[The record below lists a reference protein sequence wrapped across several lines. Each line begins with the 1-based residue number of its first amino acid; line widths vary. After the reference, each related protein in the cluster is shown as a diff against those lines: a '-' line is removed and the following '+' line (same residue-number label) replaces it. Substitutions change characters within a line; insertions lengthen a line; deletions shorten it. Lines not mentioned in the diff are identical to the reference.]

1 MINNIML
8 ELVITCVS
16 VIANLL
22 LAVLVFLQNTKRNV
36 NRYFAFFAVVLSCW
50 SITNYIS
57 VNPFWLDQ
65 LTWIRLDMAWSVLM
79 SMALLMLINVFPTG
93 EPFYSRLNKLVA
105 PPGVAIAVFAMSPWL
120 FTSIDYSSG
129 SPQPTPGP
137 IMAPFALYTLIILV
151 FSVIILIR
159 RFLKLKD
166 RAKEYIRYAIVG
178 VILTF
183 SLLVIFNF
191 IAVVAFRNTS
201 FIPFSP
207 LITLIFTAS
216 FAYGMIRHQLFDIRL
231 IVARFVAYLLLLL
244 FIGVV
249 YSFVSVG
256 ASFLVAGIQPDF
268 TQVALSTLAV
278 GVLILFVEPLRKFL
292 NRITR
297 AIFYQDAYETKDILD
312 KLSTVL
318 VRSMDTTSLI
328 KNSAGILKDALK
340 AEYITVVLISS
351 PEVGKRRSVTQGM
364 QKEKITHSLSDAE
377 LAGLNDML
385 VADLIDESSDR
396 MQARL
401 QNLGIAVIARLKT
414 SSGIIGY
421 IFFGDKVSGG
431 AYSRRDTELIRIS
444 GDELAVAIQNAI
456 HFEQIQEFNE
466 TLKQRIQEATKEL
479 RATNSQL
486 QRLDEAK
493 DEFISMASH
502 QLRTPLTSVK
512 GYISMVLEG
521 DAGKIGPQQK
531 QLLSEAFASSERMV
545 HLINDFLNVS
555 RLQTGKFMLEQRAV
569 DLTKVVTQEVESLQT
584 TVKMHDL
591 KLKFKAPSHFPILFI
606 DEGKIRQVIMNFI
619 DNAIYYSRENSTI
632 TVALSVMDG
641 DAVLEVHDTGIGVPK
656 DEQAHLFG
664 KFFRATN
671 ARKQRPDG
679 TGVGLFLAKKVIVA
693 HGGSMVF
700 HSVEGEGSTFGFRL
714 PVKKLSAGP
723 AGDGPDKLHK

>member
-1 MINNIML
+1 
-8 ELVITCVS
+8 
-16 VIANLL
+16 
-22 LAVLVFLQNTKRNV
+22 
-36 NRYFAFFAVVLSCW
+36 
-50 SITNYIS
+50 
-57 VNPFWLDQ
+57 
-65 LTWIRLDMAWSVLM
+65 MAWSVLM
-79 SMALLMLINVFPTG
+79 SMALLLLVNVFPTN
-93 EPFYSRLNKLVA
+93 EPFYPKLNKLTI
-105 PPGVAIAVFAMSPWL
+105 PPGVLLALLSMTPWL
-120 FTSIDYSSG
+120 FTKVDYSTG
-129 SPQPTPGP
+129 QPQPIPGP
-137 IMAPFALYTLIILV
+137 LILPFAAYTLTILGYSVAILV
-151 FSVIILIR
+151 R
-159 RFLKLKD
+159 RFYKLRD

-183 SLLVIFNF
+183 SLLVILNF
-191 IAVVAFRNTS
+191 IVVVAFQNTS
-201 FIPFSP
+201 FIVFSP

-244 FIGVV
+244 FIGAI

-256 ASFLVAGIQPDF
+256 VSFLIAGVRPDF
-268 TQVALSTLAV
+268 AQIVLSTVVV
-278 GVLILFVEPLRKFL
+278 GALILFVEPLRKFL

-318 VRSMDTTSLI
+318 VRSIDTTALI
-328 KNSAGILKDALK
+328 KNSAGILRDALK
-340 AEYITVVLISS
+340 AEYITVVLADT
-351 PEVGKRRSVTQGM
+351 PEIGKWRSVTHGA
-364 QKEKITHSLSDAE
+364 QKEKSAHSFSPE
-377 LAGLNDML
+377 EFAGLDDML
-385 VADLIDESSDR
+385 VVDLLGDTSDKVQSR
-396 MQARL
+396 MQKLNVA
-401 QNLGIAVIARLKT
+401 IVSRLKT

-421 IFFGDKVSGG
+421 VFFGGKASGG
-431 AYSRRDTELIRIS
+431 AYSRRDIELIRIS

-479 RATNSQL
+479 RTTNSQL

-521 DAGKIGPQQK
+521 DAGKIAPQQK

-569 DLTKVVTQEVESLQT
+569 DLTRVVTQEVESLQT

-591 KLKFKAPSHFPILFI
+591 KLKFHPPKYFPTLFI

-632 TVALSVMDG
+632 TVSLSVIDG

-714 PVKKLSAGP
+714 PVKKLSAAP
-723 AGDGPDKLHK
+723 ASESPNKLHK